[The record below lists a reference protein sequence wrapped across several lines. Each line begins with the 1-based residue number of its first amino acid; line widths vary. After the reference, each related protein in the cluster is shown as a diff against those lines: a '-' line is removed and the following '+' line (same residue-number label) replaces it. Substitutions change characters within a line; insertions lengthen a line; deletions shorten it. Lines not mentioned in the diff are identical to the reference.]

1 MLTIGNSGTL
11 KAIII
16 NELMKTVKPA
26 EAFNK
31 SAKLYQQ
38 KFMNVSLYAEPFQV
52 FCDHIQANNASILD
66 IACGPGNIVKYLLD
80 RQPDYR
86 ILGIDLSPNMLDLA
100 QINNPTAQ
108 FQLMDCR
115 EIGKIEQQFNGIT
128 CGFCLP
134 YLTPEEAAAMISDV
148 AKLLKPAGM
157 FYLSTMEE
165 DANNQ
170 SRYQISS
177 TGDRVYVHYHR
188 EDYLAKALSQSGFEI
203 LCVKRYSAP
212 DQNGVTI
219 TDLVLV
225 CKLKQAVL
233 TK

>member
-1 MLTIGNSGTL
+1 MLTIGNPGTL
-11 KAIII
+11 KAIMI

-31 SAKLYQQ
+31 SAKIYQQ
-38 KFMNVSLYAEPFQV
+38 KFMDVSLYTEPFQV
-52 FCDHIQANNASILD
+52 FCDHIQANNPSILD
-66 IACGPGNIVKYLLD
+66 IACGPGNITQYLLNEH
-80 RQPDYR
+80 PDYR
-86 ILGIDLSPNMLDLA
+86 ILGIDLSPNMLELA

-115 EIGKIEQQFNGIT
+115 EIGKIEQKFDGIT

-134 YLTPEEAAAMISDV
+134 YLTPEEAAVLINDA

-165 DANNQ
+165 DTNNQ

-188 EDYLAKALSQSGFEI
+188 EDYLAQALSQSGFET

-212 DQNGVTI
+212 DQNGVNI

-225 CKLKQAVL
+225 CKLK
-233 TK
+233 

>member
-1 MLTIGNSGTL
+1 
-11 KAIII
+11 
-16 NELMKTVKPA
+16 MKTVKPA

-31 SAKLYQQ
+31 SAKLYEQ

-52 FCDHIQANNASILD
+52 FCDHIPTSNASILD
-66 IACGPGNIVKYLLD
+66 IASGPGNIVKYLLD
-80 RQPDYR
+80 LQPAYR
-86 ILGIDLSPNMLDLA
+86 ILGIDLSPNMLELA
-100 QINNPTAQ
+100 QINNPAAQ

-115 EIGKIEQQFNGIT
+115 EIGKMDQKFDGIT

-134 YLTPEEAAAMISDV
+134 YLTREEAVALIKDA
-148 AKLLKPAGM
+148 AKLLNPAGV

-177 TGDRVYVHYHR
+177 TGDRVYVNYHR
-188 EDYLAKALSQSGFEI
+188 EDYLAQAFSQNGFET

-212 DQNGVTI
+212 DQNGVNI

-225 CKLKQAVL
+225 GKAK
-233 TK
+233 